1 MSTFKHTRGW
11 TRFDIPDFIQ
21 AYEVLGADQL
31 DVVQRMVRR

>member
-11 TRFDIPDFIQ
+11 TRLDVPEFIQ
-21 AYEVLGADQL
+21 GYEVLGADQL